1 MNFKTVTSK
10 EQNAGIRMLKCYL
23 ASDHRGH
30 FVTTSEAENMPGQV
44 WGCVSC
50 GCRLILH
57 TGTHADSPWFE
68 HDQATVAAST
78 LMNCA
83 HVDPA
88 VKAEERSRILR
99 SLVNMLNVPMMSLD
113 WYCVWC
119 GDHYSGEKICTTC
132 GTGIYSIEEAC
143 WQINYT

>member
-1 MNFKTVTSK
+1 MNFKTVTSEK
-10 EQNAGIRMLKCYL
+10 QHAGIRMLKCYL

-30 FVTTSEAENMPGQV
+30 FVTTNEAANMPGQV

-68 HDQATVAAST
+68 HDQTTVAANK

-83 HVDPA
+83 HIDPA

-99 SLVNMLNVPMMSLD
+99 SLFNKSDSPVMSLA

-119 GDHYSGEKICTTC
+119 GEHYNGEKFCTTC
-132 GTGIYSIEEAC
+132 RTGIYSIEETC
-143 WQINYT
+143 WQINYI

>member
-1 MNFKTVTSK
+1 M
-10 EQNAGIRMLKCYL
+10 RMLKCYL

-30 FVTTSEAENMPGQV
+30 FVTTNEAANMPGQV

-68 HDQATVAAST
+68 HDQTTVAANK

-83 HVDPA
+83 HIDPA

-99 SLVNMLNVPMMSLD
+99 SLFNKSDSPVMSLA

-119 GDHYSGEKICTTC
+119 GEHYNGEKFCTTC
-132 GTGIYSIEEAC
+132 RTGIYSIEETC
-143 WQINYT
+143 WQINYI

>member
-1 MNFKTVTSK
+1 MNFKTITSEK
-10 EQNAGIRMLKCYL
+10 QHAGIRMLKCYL

-30 FVTTSEAENMPGQV
+30 FVTTSEAANMPGQV
-44 WGCVSC
+44 WVCVSC

-83 HVDPA
+83 HIDPA

-119 GDHYSGEKICTTC
+119 GEHYNGEKFCTAC

>member
-1 MNFKTVTSK
+1 MNFKTVTSEK
-10 EQNAGIRMLKCYL
+10 QHAGIRMLKCYL

-30 FVTTSEAENMPGQV
+30 FVTTNEAANMPGQV

-68 HDQATVAAST
+68 HDQTTVAANK

-83 HVDPA
+83 HIDPA

-99 SLVNMLNVPMMSLD
+99 SLFNKSDSPVMSLA

-119 GDHYSGEKICTTC
+119 GEHYNGEKFCTTC
-132 GTGIYSIEEAC
+132 KTGIYSIEETC
-143 WQINYT
+143 WQINYI

>member
-1 MNFKTVTSK
+1 MNFKTVTSEK
-10 EQNAGIRMLKCYL
+10 QHAGIRMLKCYL

-30 FVTTSEAENMPGQV
+30 FVTTNEAAKMPGQV

-68 HDQATVAAST
+68 HDQTTVAANK
-78 LMNCA
+78 LMNCV
-83 HVDPA
+83 HIDPA

-99 SLVNMLNVPMMSLD
+99 SLFNKSDSPVMSLA

-119 GDHYSGEKICTTC
+119 GEHYNGEKFCTTC
-132 GTGIYSIEEAC
+132 KTGIYSIEETC
-143 WQINYT
+143 WQINYI

>member
-1 MNFKTVTSK
+1 MNFKTVTSE

-30 FVTTSEAENMPGQV
+30 FVTTSEAANMPGQI

-50 GCRLILH
+50 GCRLIFH
-57 TGTHADSPWFE
+57 TGTQTDSPWFE
-68 HDQATVAAST
+68 HDQRTVAAST

-83 HVDPA
+83 HSDPA
-88 VKAEERSRILR
+88 VKAEERNRTLR
-99 SLVNMLNVPMMSLD
+99 SLFKNLEVPVMSLA

-119 GDHYSGEKICTTC
+119 GEHYSGEKRCTAC
-132 GTGIYSIEEAC
+132 GTGIYSIEEAS
-143 WQINYT
+143 WQNNYT